1 MIIPSIDLMN
11 GNAVQ
16 LIGGKEKAIDAGDPL
31 PIAANFGLAGEVA
44 VIDLDAALGKGSN
57 RETILALLEGTQC
70 RVGGGIRDLETARFW
85 LDAGASKIIIGT
97 KAEPELLK
105 ELPKERLIAALDAYD
120 GEVVVEGW
128 TSKTGRGIHERMLE
142 LRDYVDGFLV
152 TFVEKEGRLEGTNLD
167 QVRSLVE
174 SAGSARVT
182 IAGGVST
189 PEDIKILDEM
199 GADAQ
204 VGMALYSGRMNLG
217 DAIAAPLHS
226 DRPDGLWATVVCD
239 PFGVALGLAWSDAE
253 SLREAVATRS
263 GVYHSRK
270 RGLWR
275 KGSSSGATQEL
286 LGIDLDCDRDALRFR
301 VRQVPP
307 GFCHKDTFTCWG
319 ASGGILGLERTLR
332 QRKES
337 APSGSYVERLFSE
350 AGLLDAKLREE
361 MQEFIDAQTEQEHI
375 GEAADVL
382 FFTMTRMVEK
392 GLSLEDIARE
402 LDRRALKISRR
413 PGNRKDS

>member
-1 MIIPSIDLMN
+1 MIVPSIDLMN

-31 PIAANFGLAGEVA
+31 PIAASFGLAGEVA
-44 VIDLDAALGKGSN
+44 VIDLDAALGNGSN
-57 RETILALLEGTQC
+57 RETISRLVRETRC

-85 LDAGASKIIIGT
+85 LDSGASKIIIGT
-97 KAEPELLK
+97 KAEPALLR
-105 ELPKERLIAALDAYD
+105 ELPKTRLIAALDAYD

-128 TSKTGRGIHERMLE
+128 TSKTGKGIHERMHE

-152 TFVEKEGRLEGTNLD
+152 TFVEKEGRLQGTNLD

-182 IAGGVST
+182 IAGGVSSV
-189 PEDIKILDEM
+189 EDIRLLDEM

-204 VGMALYSGRMNLG
+204 VGMALYTGKISLG
-217 DAIAAPLHS
+217 DAIAAPLTS
-226 DRPDGLWATVVCD
+226 DRADGLWPTVVCD
-239 PFGVALGLAWSDAE
+239 QFGVALGLAWSNAE
-253 SLREAVATRS
+253 SLREAVDSRS

-270 RGLWR
+270 RGLWK

-301 VRQVPP
+301 VRQQAP
-307 GFCHKDTFTCWG
+307 GFCHNETFTCWG
-319 ASGGILGLERTLR
+319 ESGGLLGLERTLTE
-332 QRKES
+332 RKQS
-337 APSGSYVERLFSE
+337 APPGSYVQRLFTE
-350 AGLLDAKLREE
+350 NGLLDAKLLEE
-361 MQEFIDAQTEQEHI
+361 MQEFVDASSNSELI

-382 FFTMTRMVEK
+382 FFTMTRLVEQ
-392 GLSLEDIARE
+392 GISLDEVGRE

-413 PGNRKDS
+413 PGNRKDV

>member
-1 MIIPSIDLMN
+1 MN

-31 PIAANFGLAGEVA
+31 PIAASFGLAGEVA
-44 VIDLDAALGKGSN
+44 VIDLDAALGNGSN
-57 RETILALLEGTQC
+57 RETISRLVRETRC

-85 LDAGASKIIIGT
+85 LDSGASKIIIGT
-97 KAEPELLK
+97 KAEPALLR
-105 ELPKERLIAALDAYD
+105 ELPKTRLIAALDAYD

-128 TSKTGRGIHERMLE
+128 TSKTGKGIHERMHE

-152 TFVEKEGRLEGTNLD
+152 TFVEKEGRLQGTNLD

-182 IAGGVST
+182 IAGGVSSV
-189 PEDIKILDEM
+189 EDIRLLDEM

-204 VGMALYSGRMNLG
+204 VGMALYTGKISLG
-217 DAIAAPLHS
+217 DAIAAPLTS
-226 DRPDGLWATVVCD
+226 DRADGLWPTVVCD
-239 PFGVALGLAWSDAE
+239 QFGVALGLAWSNAE
-253 SLREAVATRS
+253 SLREAVDSRS

-270 RGLWR
+270 RGLWK

-301 VRQVPP
+301 VRQQAP
-307 GFCHKDTFTCWG
+307 GFCHNETFTCWG
-319 ASGGILGLERTLR
+319 ESGGLLGLERTLTE
-332 QRKES
+332 RKQS
-337 APSGSYVERLFSE
+337 APPGSYVQRLFTE
-350 AGLLDAKLREE
+350 NGLLDAKLLEE
-361 MQEFIDAQTEQEHI
+361 MQEFVDASSNSELI

-382 FFTMTRMVEK
+382 FFTMTRLVEQ
-392 GLSLEDIARE
+392 GISLDEVGRE

-413 PGNRKDS
+413 PGNRKDV